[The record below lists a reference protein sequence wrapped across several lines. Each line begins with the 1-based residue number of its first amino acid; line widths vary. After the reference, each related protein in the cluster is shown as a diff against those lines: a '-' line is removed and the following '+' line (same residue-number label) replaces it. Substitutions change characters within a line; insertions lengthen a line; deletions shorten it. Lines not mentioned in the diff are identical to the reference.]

1 MNAWL
6 AYLHDRIV
14 YIENTTDWF
23 IICVSYGLQLI
34 NATIIFLRHD
44 FHIESSPQAIDTW
57 GCIFVSMN
65 CVSNGS
71 GNGLLHFWQKNH
83 YLNQWSPFVT
93 FETNWNELWVKWD
106 LIYFKK
112 IVWQVSSLL
121 PFQDKAITWNKDD
134 DLQICSLI
142 VSYWRHMAAQIW
154 STMAQVM
161 ACCLTAPNHCLSQY
175 WLFINEVQWP
185 SSEID
190 FRGSAQK
197 KEHSKTYSA
206 YHCFMT

>member
-71 GNGLLHFWQKNH
+71 GNGLLHFWQKSH
-83 YLNQWSPFVT
+83 YLNQVLPFVT
-93 FETNWNELWVKWD
+93 FETNWNEL
-106 LIYFKK
+106 
-112 IVWQVSSLL
+112 
-121 PFQDKAITWNKDD
+121 
-134 DLQICSLI
+134 
-142 VSYWRHMAAQIW
+142 
-154 STMAQVM
+154 
-161 ACCLTAPNHCLSQY
+161 LSQMRFN
-175 WLFINEVQWP
+175 LFQENSVTSVIIASFSGQSHYLKQGRWFANMFTHCVLLTSYGSTNMINNGSGNGVLPNGTKPLPEPILTFHQWGP
-185 SSEID
+185 VALIWNWFQRKCS
-190 FRGSAQK
+190 
-197 KEHSKTYSA
+197 KERT
-206 YHCFMT
+206 